1 MIPLR
6 NFKIEVLG
14 GVFTVQIFQIDNS
27 LYKAVVNGTCHE
39 PKIAPPK
46 IPGKPTQTLK
56 IKQVGPWEIE
66 SDTEYGA
73 IERAKDAIE
82 KNTGETIIIAEEMG

>member
-6 NFKIEVLG
+6 NLKIKVLG
-14 GVFTVQIFQIDNS
+14 GMFTVQIFQPDNS

-39 PKIAPPK
+39 PKVAPPK

-56 IKQVGPWEIE
+56 IKQVGPWEFE

-73 IERAKDAIE
+73 IELAKSAIE
-82 KNTGETIIIAEEMG
+82 KNTGETIIIMDETR